1 MDLSNKTIDIEG
13 LAVNPQAN
21 ETTAQVVLLAEV
33 APNVFQKSDS
43 YALVF
48 NDTFLSIDDPNL
60 MLEVVGV
67 LEQLP
72 WLVFGLYLGDL
83 IC

>member
-21 ETTAQVVLLAEV
+21 ETTAQVVLLTEI

-43 YALVF
+43 YTLVF

-60 MLEVVGV
+60 MLEVVSV

-72 WLVFGLYLGDL
+72 
-83 IC
+83 

>member
-21 ETTAQVVLLAEV
+21 ETTAQVVLLTEI

-60 MLEVVGV
+60 MLEVVSV

-72 WLVFGLYLGDL
+72 
-83 IC
+83 

>member
-21 ETTAQVVLLAEV
+21 ETTAQVVLLTEV

-72 WLVFGLYLGDL
+72 
-83 IC
+83 